1 MATIRKRGLKWQV
14 QVRRG
19 GFAAQSRSF
28 SQQRDAERWGIL
40 KERELDLLESQGR
53 VGAIVCDITVGE
65 LLRRYLIE
73 VVPAKR
79 GASREASMIRVLER
93 AAFVDVKADK
103 LTSRQVQIHRDLRL
117 KTVGP
122 ATVVRELGLLQHGYE
137 VARRAWGYEGLSNP
151 VKDVEKPKLPRGRSR
166 RLTAAEEVLLRQMAA
181 KAGNRSLLPVITVA
195 LETSM
200 RLGEIAGARW
210 EHFDSKARVLYL
222 PTTKN
227 NVPRTVPLS
236 HGAVK
241 AIEDQEGRDGLIFD
255 TTAEAIKRS
264 FIRITRRAKIDDLRF
279 HDLRHEAIS
288 RLVERGFDL
297 PSVMMFS
304 GHSDHRML
312 LRYTHLKARS
322 LVERLDEVENSTS
335 ALETS

>member
-19 GFAAQSRSF
+19 GFAPQSRSF

-65 LLRRYLIE
+65 LLHRYRTE
-73 VVPAKR
+73 VVPTKR

-103 LTSRQVQIHRDLRL
+103 LTSRQIQAHRDLRL

-137 VARRAWGYEGLSNP
+137 IARRVWGYDALANP

-166 RLTAAEEVLLRQMAA
+166 RLTAAEEALLRQMSAR
-181 KAGNRSLLPVITVA
+181 AGNRRLLSVITVA

-200 RLGEIAGARW
+200 RLGEIVGARW
-210 EHFDSKARVLYL
+210 EHFDPEARVLYL
-222 PTTKN
+222 PSTKSG
-227 NVPRTVPLS
+227 VPRTVPLS
-236 HGAVK
+236 RLAVK
-241 AIEDQEGRDGLIFD
+241 TIEDQGGREGLIFN

-264 FIRITRRAKIDDLRF
+264 FIRTTRRAKIDDLRF

-322 LVERLDEVENSTS
+322 LVERLDEVEDLQE